1 MASADQT
8 ATVDEALNAGNA
20 HAAGDTLAPSRFG
33 LSLETFKQLNANQ
46 RIGVIVAI
54 SLIIALL
61 VGGWLWSQEEE
72 YGVLFSSLSEK
83 DGGDVVAALQQM
95 NIPYKLSPGGTTI
108 TIPAAKVPDARLRL
122 ATQGLPKGGLVGF
135 EVMENQK
142 LGASQFQ
149 EQVNYQRA
157 LEGELSRSIQ
167 TLQAVLSARV
177 HLAIP
182 KTSAFLRDE
191 QKPSAS
197 IVLNLQPG
205 RLLDPGQIAGIVH
218 LVSSS
223 VPQLTPANISVVD
236 QQGNLLSKQLETE
249 RVAGLNPTQLKYL
262 RDLEASI
269 IKRIETILEPVVGN
283 TNLRAQVAADVDF
296 SLTEQ
301 TAEYYTPNPSPNT
314 AIRSQQTAESTT
326 TQTSV
331 GGVPGAL
338 SNQPPVP
345 ATAPITSPPVEGGAA
360 ADGSRPLSSSRN
372 ATINYELDKT
382 IRHTKGS
389 SGLIKRLSVAVVLNN
404 RKGQPDEAGKLVP
417 QPYSSAEMEQINALV
432 REAMGYDEK
441 RGDTLSVA
449 NVAFNVEGKD
459 EGEDLP
465 LWRDPQVRST
475 LLDMLRDNF
484 KYLVLALLAF
494 LLWRMLLRP
503 LLHPWLLNIEKQR
516 QELEE
521 LNKEPEPVVAEE
533 GASETEAPEELTPQ
547 QIFDAKL
554 ARVRELTLQDPKT
567 VANIIR
573 SWIAGNE

>member
-8 ATVDEALNAGNA
+8 ATADEVLNAGNA
-20 HAAGDTLAPSRFG
+20 NVAGGTSSPSRLP
-33 LSLETFKQLNANQ
+33 LSLDTFKQLNANQ

-54 SLIIALL
+54 ALIVALL

-72 YGVLFSSLSEK
+72 YGVLFSSVSEQ
-83 DGGDVVAALQQM
+83 DGGDVVTALQQM
-95 NIPYKLSPGGTTI
+95 NIPYKLSAGGATI
-108 TIPAAKVPDARLRL
+108 SIPAAKVPDTRLRL

-182 KTSAFLRDE
+182 KASAFLRDE

-197 IVLNLQPG
+197 IVLSLQPG

-236 QQGNLLSKQLETE
+236 QQGNLLSKQLEAD

-269 IKRIETILEPVVGN
+269 IKRIETILEPVVGS

-301 TAEYYTPNPSPNT
+301 TAEFYTPNPAPNT
-314 AIRSQQTAESTT
+314 AIRSQQTAESSA
-326 TQTSV
+326 TQTTV

-345 ATAPITSPPVEGGAA
+345 ATAPITAPPVEGGPAV
-360 ADGSRPLSSSRN
+360 DGSRPLSSSRN

-389 SGLIKRLSVAVVLNN
+389 SGLIKRLSVAVVVNN
-404 RKGQPDEAGKLVP
+404 RKGQPDEEGKIAP

-432 REAMGYDEK
+432 REAMGYDQA
-441 RGDTLSVA
+441 RGDSLSVA
-449 NVAFNVEGKD
+449 NVTFNVEDKGP
-459 EGEDLP
+459 GEELP
-465 LWRDPQVRST
+465 LWRDPQVRTT

-503 LLHPWLLNIEKQR
+503 LLHPWLVNIEKQR
-516 QELEE
+516 QELEV
-521 LNKEPEPVVAEE
+521 LNKQEDLEAVTAAV
-533 GASETEAPEELTPQ
+533 SETAAPDEPTPQ
-547 QIFDAKL
+547 QIFDTKL
-554 ARVRELTLQDPKT
+554 ARVRELTLQDPKV

-573 SWIAGNE
+573 SWMAGQE